1 MKELQHIIE
10 QKRELLARESI
21 SRPALDYSEGMTAEE
36 QKRYINYLVER
47 LEQADLGLRARDAVL
62 QDFLDKQKEY
72 DERLSKLDNVLSKV
86 SSLESSLK
94 EKDRKLKLAE
104 RKVADLT
111 AKLKFAEKN
120 RFGDKSYGSKKK
132 NPYEESDR
140 TKDKDNFDGT
150 SSSLL
155 ESSIANK
162 DSDSSSAPTTQEKQ
176 PRDLSNRPD
185 TYNTMGIQGASKEYK
200 SDLSKVPGRILER
213 KMIPVFHL
221 EVNLVEERFE
231 MVHYVE
237 KGKNPKWGYFPVAG
251 NPQIVTKFDGTKATP
266 EFLQAI
272 AYEVYVK
279 NVTFGLLHRWL
290 TDLGMKVSA
299 NTLRNWL
306 KKGKKYLDKLVKVLK
321 DVALEK
327 DSIVN
332 CDETWCKVRKY
343 DHYRK
348 CYIWVL
354 VNKAEQI
361 VIFFYEDGSRG
372 RDVLTNFIGDAELK
386 SVMTDG
392 YNAYVFIGD
401 ELSTVQKSPNLK
413 KAIHQVCMAHWKAK
427 LDKALEQAGDIRALP
442 FLRGVDFY
450 YKRERQYDAEG
461 LTPEERGRRRQD
473 LESKEMLI
481 TLRQYLKIELDKDP
495 SETTPYLRE
504 ALNYLDK
511 FWDNIFAFLKDGN
524 LPIDNNLAER
534 AIRPLTTQ
542 RNSMLHFGSDEGT
555 EMAATYH
562 SIISTVK
569 MQGRSAWEYLGKFF
583 TKSLIKRIESSS
595 LEFLS
600 VKTLYNVFNGC
611 RDFFSLR
618 PDKFSCQ
625 RVQSQTCLS
634 YAECNRKSLVC
645 KMYSIVNKQVKFL
658 TAFPSSQMS
667 RAKLALTMSW

>member
-1 MKELQHIIE
+1 MNELQHIIE

-62 QDFLDKQKEY
+62 QDFLDQQKEY

-150 SSSLL
+150 SSSLP

-162 DSDSSSAPTTQEKQ
+162 DSDSSSAPTTQEKR

-461 LTPEERGRRRQD
+461 LTPEERGKRRQD
-473 LESKEMLI
+473 LDSKEMLI

-511 FWDNIFAFLKDGN
+511 FWDNIFAFLKDGD

-542 RNSMLHFGSDEGT
+542 RNSMLHFGSDEGA

-583 TKSLIKRIESSS
+583 TKSLIKRIELSS

-600 VKTLYNVFNGC
+600 VKTLSNVFNGC

-618 PDKFSCQ
+618 PDKIGLAICQ
-625 RVQSQTCLS
+625 HFR
-634 YAECNRKSLVC
+634 
-645 KMYSIVNKQVKFL
+645 
-658 TAFPSSQMS
+658 
-667 RAKLALTMSW
+667 

>member
-21 SRPALDYSEGMTAEE
+21 SRPVLDYSEGMTAEE

-72 DERLSKLDNVLSKV
+72 DERLSQLDNVLSKV

-150 SSSLL
+150 SSSLP

-237 KGKNPKWGYFPVAG
+237 KGKKPKWGYFPVAG

-461 LTPEERGRRRQD
+461 LTPEERGKRRQD
-473 LESKEMLI
+473 LDSKEMLI

-511 FWDNIFAFLKDGN
+511 FWDNIFAFLKDGD

-542 RNSMLHFGSDEGT
+542 RNSMLHFGSDEGA

-583 TKSLIKRIESSS
+583 TKI
-595 LEFLS
+595 
-600 VKTLYNVFNGC
+600 FNGC

-618 PDKFSCQ
+618 PDKIGLAICQ
-625 RVQSQTCLS
+625 
-634 YAECNRKSLVC
+634 
-645 KMYSIVNKQVKFL
+645 
-658 TAFPSSQMS
+658 
-667 RAKLALTMSW
+667 

>member
-62 QDFLDKQKEY
+62 QDFLDQQKEY

-413 KAIHQVCMAHWKAK
+413 KAIHQVCMAHWKVK

-450 YKRERQYDAEG
+450 YKRESQYDAEG
-461 LTPEERGRRRQD
+461 LTPEERGKRRQD
-473 LESKEMLI
+473 LDSKEMLI

-511 FWDNIFAFLKDGN
+511 FWDNIFAFLKDGD

-542 RNSMLHFGSDEGT
+542 RNSMLHFGSDEGA

-583 TKSLIKRIESSS
+583 TKI
-595 LEFLS
+595 
-600 VKTLYNVFNGC
+600 FNGC
-611 RDFFSLR
+611 KDFFSLR
-618 PDKFSCQ
+618 PDKIGLAICQ
-625 RVQSQTCLS
+625 
-634 YAECNRKSLVC
+634 
-645 KMYSIVNKQVKFL
+645 
-658 TAFPSSQMS
+658 
-667 RAKLALTMSW
+667 

>member
-1 MKELQHIIE
+1 MNELQHIIE
-10 QKRELLARESI
+10 QRQELLARESI
-21 SRPALDYSEGMTAEE
+21 SRPVLDYSEGMTAEE
-36 QKRYINYLVER
+36 QKRYINYLAER
-47 LEQADLGLRARDAVL
+47 VREADLGLRARDAVL
-62 QDFLDKQKEY
+62 QDFLDEKKILV
-72 DERLSKLDNVLSKV
+72 ERLSKLDAVLSDVEELKK
-86 SSLESSLK
+86 SLASEVK
-94 EKDRKLKLAE
+94 KRKAAE
-104 RKVADLT
+104 RKVDDLKS
-111 AKLKFAEKN
+111 KLKFANKN

-132 NPYEESDR
+132 DQDEESDR
-140 TKDKDNFDGT
+140 TQDKDNFDGT
-150 SSSLL
+150 SSSFP
-155 ESSIANK
+155 ENSIVNK
-162 DSDSSSAPTTQEKQ
+162 EPEASTATQEKK

-185 TYNTMGIQGASKEYK
+185 TYKTMGIQGTPKEYK

-221 EVNLVEERFE
+221 EVNIVEERFE

-237 KGKNPKWGYFPVAG
+237 KGKKPKWGYFPVAG
-251 NPQIVTKFDGTKATP
+251 NPEIVTKFDGTKVTP

-290 TDLGMKVSA
+290 TDLGMQVSA

-306 KKGKKYLDKLVKVLK
+306 KKGKKYLDELVKVLK
-321 DVALEK
+321 EVALEK

-343 DHYRK
+343 DHYKK

-354 VNKAEQI
+354 VNKAEQT

-401 ELSTVQKSPNLK
+401 ELSTVKKSPNLK
-413 KAIHQVCMAHWKAK
+413 TAIHQVCMAHLMAK
-427 LDKALEQAGDIRALP
+427 LNKASDQAGDIHARP
-442 FLRGVDFY
+442 FLIGVDFY
-450 YKRERQYDAEG
+450 YKREHQYDAEG
-461 LTPEERGRRRQD
+461 LTPEERGKRRQD

-481 TLRQYLKIELDKDP
+481 TLRQHLKIELDKDP

-542 RNSMLHFGSDEGT
+542 RNSMLHFGSDEGA

-583 TKSLIKRIESSS
+583 TKI
-595 LEFLS
+595 
-600 VKTLYNVFNGC
+600 FNGC

-618 PDKFSCQ
+618 PDKIGLAICQ
-625 RVQSQTCLS
+625 
-634 YAECNRKSLVC
+634 
-645 KMYSIVNKQVKFL
+645 
-658 TAFPSSQMS
+658 
-667 RAKLALTMSW
+667 

>member
-1 MKELQHIIE
+1 MNELQHIIE

-21 SRPALDYSEGMTAEE
+21 SRPVLDYSEGMTAEE

-62 QDFLDKQKEY
+62 QDFLDQQKEY

-150 SSSLL
+150 SSSLP

-461 LTPEERGRRRQD
+461 LTPEERGKRRQD
-473 LESKEMLI
+473 LDSKEMLI

-511 FWDNIFAFLKDGN
+511 FWDNIFAFLKDGD

-542 RNSMLHFGSDEGT
+542 RNSMLHFGSDEGA

-583 TKSLIKRIESSS
+583 TKI
-595 LEFLS
+595 
-600 VKTLYNVFNGC
+600 FNGC

-618 PDKFSCQ
+618 TDKIGLAICQ
-625 RVQSQTCLS
+625 
-634 YAECNRKSLVC
+634 
-645 KMYSIVNKQVKFL
+645 
-658 TAFPSSQMS
+658 
-667 RAKLALTMSW
+667 

>member
-1 MKELQHIIE
+1 MNELQHIID

-21 SRPALDYSEGMTAEE
+21 SRPVLDYSEGMTAEE

-47 LEQADLGLRARDAVL
+47 LEQADLGLHARDAVL

-94 EKDRKLKLAE
+94 EKDRKLKSAE

-132 NPYEESDR
+132 NPDEESDR

-150 SSSLL
+150 SSSLP
-155 ESSIANK
+155 EDSIANK
-162 DSDSSSAPTTQEKQ
+162 DSDSSSAPTTQEKR

-237 KGKNPKWGYFPVAG
+237 KGKKPKWGYFPVAG

-427 LDKALEQAGDIRALP
+427 LDKTLEQAGDIRALP

-481 TLRQYLKIELDKDP
+481 TLRQHLKIELDKDP

-542 RNSMLHFGSDEGT
+542 RNSMLHFGCDEGA

-583 TKSLIKRIESSS
+583 TKI
-595 LEFLS
+595 
-600 VKTLYNVFNGC
+600 FNGC

-618 PDKFSCQ
+618 PDKIGLAICQ
-625 RVQSQTCLS
+625 
-634 YAECNRKSLVC
+634 
-645 KMYSIVNKQVKFL
+645 
-658 TAFPSSQMS
+658 
-667 RAKLALTMSW
+667 

>member
-62 QDFLDKQKEY
+62 QDFLDQQKEY
-72 DERLSKLDNVLSKV
+72 DERLSQLDNVLSKV

-150 SSSLL
+150 SSSLP

-461 LTPEERGRRRQD
+461 LTPEERGKRRQD
-473 LESKEMLI
+473 LDSKEMLI

-542 RNSMLHFGSDEGT
+542 RNSMLHFGSDEGA

-583 TKSLIKRIESSS
+583 TKI
-595 LEFLS
+595 
-600 VKTLYNVFNGC
+600 FNGC

-618 PDKFSCQ
+618 PDKIGLAICQ
-625 RVQSQTCLS
+625 
-634 YAECNRKSLVC
+634 
-645 KMYSIVNKQVKFL
+645 
-658 TAFPSSQMS
+658 
-667 RAKLALTMSW
+667 

>member
-1 MKELQHIIE
+1 MNELQHIIE
-10 QKRELLARESI
+10 QKQELLAREAI
-21 SRPALDYSEGMTAEE
+21 SRPAVDYSKDMTAEE
-36 QKRYINYLVER
+36 QKRYINYLAER
-47 LEQADLGLRARDAVL
+47 LEKADLGLRARDAVL

-72 DERLSKLDNVLSKV
+72 DERLSKLDDVLSDV
-86 SSLESSLK
+86 EDLK
-94 EKDRKLKLAE
+94 KNLTSEVEKRKAAE

-111 AKLKFAEKN
+111 AKLKFANKN
-120 RFGDKSYGSKKK
+120 RFGNKSYGSKKK
-132 NPYEESDR
+132 NPEEESDR
-140 TKDKDNFDGT
+140 TKDKDDFDGT
-150 SSSLL
+150 SSSLPGN
-155 ESSIANK
+155 SIANK
-162 DSDSSSAPTTQEKQ
+162 ESEPSATTASQEKKS
-176 PRDLSNRPD
+176 RDLSNRPD
-185 TYNTMGIQGASKEYK
+185 TYNTMGVQGTSKEYR
-200 SDLSKVPGRILER
+200 SDLSKIPGRILER
-213 KMIPVFHL
+213 KMVPVFHL

-237 KGKNPKWGYFPVAG
+237 KGKKPKWGYFPKAG
-251 NPQIVTKFDGTKATP
+251 NPQVVTKFDGTKATP

-306 KKGKKYLDKLVKVLK
+306 KKGKKYLDELVKVLK
-321 DVALEK
+321 EVALEK

-343 DHYRK
+343 DHYKK

-354 VNKAEQI
+354 VNKAEQT

-372 RDVLTNFIGDAELK
+372 RDVLTHFIGDAELK

-401 ELSTVQKSPNLK
+401 ELSAAEQSPNLK
-413 KAIHQVCMAHWKAK
+413 KAIHQVCMAHFKAK
-427 LDKALEQAGDIRALP
+427 LDKALEQAGDTHACP
-442 FLRGVDFY
+442 FLSGVDFY

-461 LTPEERGRRRQD
+461 LTPEERVKRRQD
-473 LESKEMLI
+473 LESKDMQI

-511 FWDNIFAFLKDGN
+511 FWNNIFAFLKDGN

-534 AIRPLTTQ
+534 TIRPLTTQ
-542 RNSMLHFGSDEGT
+542 RNAMLHFGSDEGV

-569 MQGRSAWEYLGKFF
+569 MQGKSAWEYLGKFF
-583 TKSLIKRIESSS
+583 TKI
-595 LEFLS
+595 
-600 VKTLYNVFNGC
+600 FNGC
-611 RDFFSLR
+611 KDFISLR
-618 PDKFSCQ
+618 PDKIGLATCQ
-625 RVQSQTCLS
+625 
-634 YAECNRKSLVC
+634 
-645 KMYSIVNKQVKFL
+645 
-658 TAFPSSQMS
+658 
-667 RAKLALTMSW
+667 

>member
-1 MKELQHIIE
+1 MNELQHIIE

-21 SRPALDYSEGMTAEE
+21 SRPVLDYSEGMTAEE

-94 EKDRKLKLAE
+94 EKDRKLKSAE

-150 SSSLL
+150 SSSLP

-162 DSDSSSAPTTQEKQ
+162 DSDSSSAPTTQEKR

-237 KGKNPKWGYFPVAG
+237 KGKKPKWGYFPVAG

-461 LTPEERGRRRQD
+461 LTPEERGKRRQD
-473 LESKEMLI
+473 LDSKEMLI

-511 FWDNIFAFLKDGN
+511 FWDNIFAFLKDGD

-542 RNSMLHFGSDEGT
+542 RNSMLHFGSDEGA

-595 LEFLS
+595 LEYLS
-600 VKTLYNVFNGC
+600 VKTLSNVFNGC

-634 YAECNRKSLVC
+634 YAECSRKS
-645 KMYSIVNKQVKFL
+645 
-658 TAFPSSQMS
+658 
-667 RAKLALTMSW
+667 

>member
-1 MKELQHIIE
+1 MNELQHIIE

-21 SRPALDYSEGMTAEE
+21 SRPVLDYSEGMTAEE

-47 LEQADLGLRARDAVL
+47 LEQADLGLHARDAVL
-62 QDFLDKQKEY
+62 HDFLDKQKEY

-94 EKDRKLKLAE
+94 EKDRKLKSAE

-132 NPYEESDR
+132 NPDEESDR
-140 TKDKDNFDGT
+140 TKDTDNFDGT
-150 SSSLL
+150 SSSLP
-155 ESSIANK
+155 EDSIANK
-162 DSDSSSAPTTQEKQ
+162 DSDSSSAPTTQEKR

-237 KGKNPKWGYFPVAG
+237 KGKKPKWGYFPVAG

-427 LDKALEQAGDIRALP
+427 LDKTLEQAGDIRALP

-481 TLRQYLKIELDKDP
+481 TLRQHLKIELDKDP

-542 RNSMLHFGSDEGT
+542 RNSMLHFGCDEGA

-583 TKSLIKRIESSS
+583 TKI
-595 LEFLS
+595 
-600 VKTLYNVFNGC
+600 FNGC

-618 PDKFSCQ
+618 PDKIGLAICQ
-625 RVQSQTCLS
+625 
-634 YAECNRKSLVC
+634 
-645 KMYSIVNKQVKFL
+645 
-658 TAFPSSQMS
+658 
-667 RAKLALTMSW
+667 

>member
-1 MKELQHIIE
+1 MNELQHIIE

-94 EKDRKLKLAE
+94 EKDRKLKSAE

-132 NPYEESDR
+132 NPDEESDR

-150 SSSLL
+150 SSSLP
-155 ESSIANK
+155 EDSIANK
-162 DSDSSSAPTTQEKQ
+162 DSDSSSAPTTQEKR

-237 KGKNPKWGYFPVAG
+237 KGKKPKWGYFPVAG

-372 RDVLTNFIGDAELK
+372 RDVLTSFIGDAELK

-427 LDKALEQAGDIRALP
+427 LDKTLEQAGDIRALP

-450 YKRERQYDAEG
+450 YKRESQYDAEG

-481 TLRQYLKIELDKDP
+481 TLRQHLKIELDKDP

-542 RNSMLHFGSDEGT
+542 RNSMLHFGCDEGA

-583 TKSLIKRIESSS
+583 TKI
-595 LEFLS
+595 
-600 VKTLYNVFNGC
+600 FNGC

-618 PDKFSCQ
+618 PDKIGLAICQ
-625 RVQSQTCLS
+625 
-634 YAECNRKSLVC
+634 
-645 KMYSIVNKQVKFL
+645 
-658 TAFPSSQMS
+658 
-667 RAKLALTMSW
+667 

>member
-1 MKELQHIIE
+1 MNELQHIIE

-21 SRPALDYSEGMTAEE
+21 SRPVLDYSEGMTAEE

-47 LEQADLGLRARDAVL
+47 LEQADLGLHARDAVL

-94 EKDRKLKLAE
+94 EKDRKLKSAE

-132 NPYEESDR
+132 NPDEESDR

-150 SSSLL
+150 SSSLP
-155 ESSIANK
+155 EDSIANK
-162 DSDSSSAPTTQEKQ
+162 DSDSSSAPTTQEKR

-237 KGKNPKWGYFPVAG
+237 KGKKPKWGYFPVAG

-427 LDKALEQAGDIRALP
+427 LDKTLEQAGDIRALP

-481 TLRQYLKIELDKDP
+481 TLRQHLKIELDKDP

-542 RNSMLHFGSDEGT
+542 RNSMLHFGCDEGA

-583 TKSLIKRIESSS
+583 TKILLKSTEQLKM
-595 LEFLS
+595 
-600 VKTLYNVFNGC
+600 
-611 RDFFSLR
+611 
-618 PDKFSCQ
+618 
-625 RVQSQTCLS
+625 S
-634 YAECNRKSLVC
+634 YL
-645 KMYSIVNKQVKFL
+645 
-658 TAFPSSQMS
+658 
-667 RAKLALTMSW
+667 

>member
-1 MKELQHIIE
+1 MNELQHIIE

-21 SRPALDYSEGMTAEE
+21 SRPVLDYSESMTAEE

-94 EKDRKLKLAE
+94 EKDRKLKSAE

-132 NPYEESDR
+132 NPDEESDR

-150 SSSLL
+150 SSSLP
-155 ESSIANK
+155 EDSIANK
-162 DSDSSSAPTTQEKQ
+162 DSDSSSAPTTQEKR

-237 KGKNPKWGYFPVAG
+237 KGKKPKWGYFPVAG

-372 RDVLTNFIGDAELK
+372 RDVLTSFIGDAELK

-427 LDKALEQAGDIRALP
+427 LDKTLEQAGDIRDLP

-481 TLRQYLKIELDKDP
+481 TLRQHLKIELDKDP

-542 RNSMLHFGSDEGT
+542 RNSMLHFGCDEGA

-583 TKSLIKRIESSS
+583 TKI
-595 LEFLS
+595 
-600 VKTLYNVFNGC
+600 FNGC

-618 PDKFSCQ
+618 PDKIGLAICQ
-625 RVQSQTCLS
+625 
-634 YAECNRKSLVC
+634 
-645 KMYSIVNKQVKFL
+645 
-658 TAFPSSQMS
+658 
-667 RAKLALTMSW
+667 

>member
-1 MKELQHIIE
+1 MNELQHIIE
-10 QKRELLARESI
+10 QKQELLAREAI
-21 SRPALDYSEGMTAEE
+21 SRPAVDYSKDMTAEE
-36 QKRYINYLVER
+36 QKRYINYLAER
-47 LEQADLGLRARDAVL
+47 LEKADLGLRARDAVL
-62 QDFLDKQKEY
+62 QDFLDEKKILV
-72 DERLSKLDNVLSKV
+72 ERLSKLDAVLSDV
-86 SSLESSLK
+86 EDLK
-94 EKDRKLKLAE
+94 KNLASEVKKRKAAE
-104 RKVADLT
+104 RKVDDLK
-111 AKLKFAEKN
+111 AKLKFANKN
-120 RFGDKSYGSKKK
+120 RYGNKSYGSKKK
-132 NPYEESDR
+132 NSSEESDR
-140 TKDKDNFDGT
+140 TKDKDDFDGT
-150 SSSLL
+150 SSSLPGN
-155 ESSIANK
+155 SIANK
-162 DSDSSSAPTTQEKQ
+162 ESDSSSATVTQEKK

-185 TYNTMGIQGASKEYK
+185 TYNTMGVQGASKEYR

-237 KGKNPKWGYFPVAG
+237 KGKKPKWGYFPVAG
-251 NPQIVTKFDGTKATP
+251 NPQLVTKFDGTKATP

-306 KKGKKYLDKLVKVLK
+306 KKGKKYLDELVKVLK
-321 DVALEK
+321 EVALEK

-332 CDETWCKVRKY
+332 CDEIWCKVRKY
-343 DHYRK
+343 DHYKK

-354 VNKAEQI
+354 VNKAEQT

-372 RDVLTNFIGDAELK
+372 RDVLTHFIGDAELK

-401 ELSTVQKSPNLK
+401 ELSTVEQSPNLK
-413 KAIHQVCMAHWKAK
+413 KAIHQVCMAHFKAK
-427 LDKALEQAGDIRALP
+427 LNKALEQAGDIHARP
-442 FLRGVDFY
+442 FLSGVDFY

-461 LTPEERGRRRQD
+461 LTPEERGKRRQD
-473 LESKEMLI
+473 LESKEKLI

-495 SETTPYLRE
+495 SEITPYLRE

-511 FWDNIFAFLKDGN
+511 FWNNIFAFLKDGN

-534 AIRPLTTQ
+534 TIRPLTTQ
-542 RNSMLHFGSDEGT
+542 RNAMLHFGSDEGV

-569 MQGRSAWEYLGKFF
+569 MQGKSVWEYLGKFF
-583 TKSLIKRIESSS
+583 TKI
-595 LEFLS
+595 
-600 VKTLYNVFNGC
+600 FNGC
-611 RDFFSLR
+611 KDFISLR
-618 PDKFSCQ
+618 PDKIGLAICQ
-625 RVQSQTCLS
+625 
-634 YAECNRKSLVC
+634 
-645 KMYSIVNKQVKFL
+645 
-658 TAFPSSQMS
+658 
-667 RAKLALTMSW
+667 

>member
-1 MKELQHIIE
+1 MNELQHIIE

-21 SRPALDYSEGMTAEE
+21 SRPVLDYSEGMTAEE

-72 DERLSKLDNVLSKV
+72 DERLSQLDNVLSKV

-94 EKDRKLKLAE
+94 EKDRKLKSAE

-150 SSSLL
+150 SSSLP

-221 EVNLVEERFE
+221 EVNLVEERFD

-237 KGKNPKWGYFPVAG
+237 KGKKPKWGYFPVAG

-461 LTPEERGRRRQD
+461 LTPEERGKRRQD
-473 LESKEMLI
+473 LDSKEMLI

-511 FWDNIFAFLKDGN
+511 FWDNIFAFLKDGD

-542 RNSMLHFGSDEGT
+542 RNSMLHFGSDEGA

-569 MQGRSAWEYLGKFF
+569 MQGRSVWEYLGKFF
-583 TKSLIKRIESSS
+583 TKI
-595 LEFLS
+595 
-600 VKTLYNVFNGC
+600 FNGC

-618 PDKFSCQ
+618 PDKIGLAICQ
-625 RVQSQTCLS
+625 
-634 YAECNRKSLVC
+634 
-645 KMYSIVNKQVKFL
+645 
-658 TAFPSSQMS
+658 
-667 RAKLALTMSW
+667 